1 MVFVTLFTQVVGGE
15 RFDRVVIATEAPAVP
30 RVLPGDPTGAA
41 APPTAVFER
50 FPYHPSS
57 IVIHTDPALMPAA
70 RTAWRTFNVCQA
82 THCPAP
88 PPPPPARGPRPGTVA
103 ATRAPPGPRAAS

>member
-82 THCPAP
+82 THCP
-88 PPPPPARGPRPGTVA
+88 PPARGPRPGTVA